1 MPNEF
6 MEVNKNFMNIAYLRV
21 SSITQNLARQEEE
34 MKNYNI
40 EKFFVEKASAKDT
53 NRPQLQAMLDF
64 CREGDCIYIKDFSR
78 LARSTKDLLSVLE
91 FLKSKKVTLIS
102 LKENFD
108 TSDATGQLM
117 VTMIGAINE
126 FYRNIQKEH
135 QLEGIAIAK
144 AQGKYTGRKAI
155 EYPDNWEDIYEK
167 IATKQLTSKE
177 AMEFLGLKPTTFY
190 KLKKEY
196 ENKIF
201 NNKGD
206 NENEK

>member
-1 MPNEF
+1 MVIMPNEF

-108 TSDATGQLM
+108 TS
-117 VTMIGAINE
+117 
-126 FYRNIQKEH
+126 
-135 QLEGIAIAK
+135 
-144 AQGKYTGRKAI
+144 GKRK
-155 EYPDNWEDIYEK
+155 
-167 IATKQLTSKE
+167 
-177 AMEFLGLKPTTFY
+177 
-190 KLKKEY
+190 
-196 ENKIF
+196 
-201 NNKGD
+201 
-206 NENEK
+206 

>member
-1 MPNEF
+1 MYISNELF
-6 MEVNKNFMNIAYLRV
+6 MEVHKNPMNIAYLRT
-21 SSITQNLARQEEE
+21 SSVTQNLARQEEE
-34 MKNYNI
+34 MKNHNI
-40 EKFFVEKASAKDT
+40 DKYFIEQASAKDT

-78 LARSTKDLLSVLE
+78 LARSTRDLLSVLE

-117 VTMIGAINE
+117 ITMIGAINE
-126 FYRNIQKEH
+126 FYRNIQREH

-144 AQGKYTGRKAI
+144 ARGKYKGRKPI
-155 EYPDNWEDIYEK
+155 EYPSNWEEVYDLVLTKK
-167 IATKQLTSKE
+167 ISSNE
-177 AMEFLGLKPTTFY
+177 AMERLMLKPTTYY

-196 ENKIF
+196 EDKLF
-201 NNKGD
+201 NNKD
-206 NENEK
+206 DL

>member
-1 MPNEF
+1 MSTR
-6 MEVNKNFMNIAYLRV
+6 FMNIAYLRV

-53 NRPQLQAMLDF
+53 NRLQLKAMLEF
-64 CREGDCIYIKDFSR
+64 CRENDVIYVKDFSR
-78 LARSTKDLLSVLE
+78 IARSTKDLLDILDY
-91 FLKSKKVTLIS
+91 LKGKKVTLIS

-126 FYRNIQKEH
+126 FYRNIQREH

-144 AQGKYTGRKAI
+144 AQGKYKGRKSI
-155 EYPDNWEDIYEK
+155 DYPTDWEEVYNLILTKK
-167 IATKQLTSKE
+167 INSKE
-177 AMEFLGLKPTTFY
+177 AMKRLNLKPTTFY
-190 KLKKEY
+190 KLKKMY
-196 ENKIF
+196 EDKLF
-201 NNKGD
+201 NSKV
-206 NENEK
+206 E

>member
-1 MPNEF
+1 MDVIANEF

-21 SSITQNLARQEEE
+21 SSVTQNLARQEEE

-78 LARSTKDLLSVLE
+78 LARSTRDLLSVLE
-91 FLKSKKVTLIS
+91 FLKSKKVTLVS

-126 FYRNIQKEH
+126 FYRNIQREH

-144 AQGKYTGRKAI
+144 AQGKYKGRKAI
-155 EYPDNWEDIYEK
+155 DYPAN
-167 IATKQLTSKE
+167 
-177 AMEFLGLKPTTFY
+177 
-190 KLKKEY
+190 
-196 ENKIF
+196 
-201 NNKGD
+201 GD
-206 NENEK
+206 EV

>member
-1 MPNEF
+1 MDVIANEF

-21 SSITQNLARQEEE
+21 SSVTQNLARQEEE

-78 LARSTKDLLSVLE
+78 LARSTRDLLSVLE
-91 FLKSKKVTLIS
+91 FLKSKKVTLVS

-126 FYRNIQKEH
+126 FYRNIQREH

-144 AQGKYTGRKAI
+144 AQGKYKGRKAI
-155 EYPDNWEDIYEK
+155 DYPANWDEVYNLVLTKK
-167 IATKQLTSKE
+167 IRSKE
-177 AMEFLGLKPTTFY
+177 AMTKLGLKPTTLY

-196 ENKIF
+196 EDKIF
-201 NNKGD
+201 NRKG
-206 NENEK
+206 EE